1 MLNKTE
7 EIRLNILNCAE
18 ERFRHYGYRKTAM
31 SEIAQDMNMSTANLY
46 RYFDN
51 KEDIAAACT
60 ERCMDKNLQCLRDVL
75 KMPNITAS
83 ERLEHFFIEQL
94 RQLHDETHNH
104 TKITEIV
111 EFIATQR
118 QELIFQKIKIIQ
130 SLIAEI
136 LSEGNRTGEF
146 EVDDVLTT
154 SEAVYACMTVFNVPL
169 FMTVYPLETLEHMA
183 RNVVKLLLTGLHKR

>member
-1 MLNKTE
+1 MSNNIE
-7 EIRLNILNCAE
+7 ETKLRILNCAE
-18 ERFRHYGYRKTAM
+18 QRFRYYGYRKTAM

-60 ERCMDKNLQCLRDVL
+60 ERCMNDNMQCLREVL
-75 KMPNITAS
+75 RMPNITAS

-104 TKITEIV
+104 AKINEVVEIIV
-111 EFIATQR
+111 TQR
-118 QELIFQKIKIIQ
+118 QELVFQKVKIIQ
-130 SLIAEI
+130 SLISEI

-146 EVDDVLTT
+146 KVDDVLTT
-154 SEAVYACMTVFNVPL
+154 AEAVYACMTVFNVPI
-169 FMTVYPLETLEHMA
+169 FMSLYSLETLEQMA
-183 RNVVKLLLTGLHKR
+183 QNVV